1 MTRFVDIKSVQPKLR
16 QDQIATE
23 LGCSSSTLQRYR
35 QDQKMLLPYG
45 ILSNRYKRRQN
56 VPNTTL
62 DKNSRR
68 EHDIKTHQ
76 MTSKD
81 LK

>member
-23 LGCSSSTLQRYR
+23 LDCSSCTLQRYR

-56 VPNTTL
+56 VRNTTL

-68 EHDIKTHQ
+68 EHDLKTHQ
-76 MTSKD
+76 MTSNV